1 MNKMRQIL
9 FIAVLYVGLF
19 AASAIVGDAQTRQTY
34 FGTGDAG
41 GDACE
46 AALRTGSYNHYRPT
60 YFGLHKKLAAGE
72 DVRGLESDVC
82 VEMMTVKGY
91 QWVIQK
97 EGEKMVFK
105 GLNIVRREDCGNPI
119 RNIRHPKTAVEIPV
133 APKCPEGTYPSE
145 TPGLCVVEK
154 EKEKIVTNT
163 VTVTKDVFPCP
174 VFTGARYGSKG
185 IGARLPSA
193 LELLVAAGKGA
204 AIGYI
209 GSNERR
215 GEAALLSAGLSA
227 VDTTVTNLFIPDY
240 NVLYLE
246 GPFAI
251 MVKKGKSTTSADG
264 RFILSWEKG
273 GTILGSLSTG
283 EVCFAGAV
291 QKSFNTGSIA
301 IVNRRGNVK
310 QTIPVKT
317 LPTTGSKVPIRP
329 GTGINTPTGR
339 LPGGSVPNPTTGIP
353 TRPRL
358 GNSLVDDAYG
368 NSQNAQTSN
377 SVSTSVVAPC
387 KGQLITLR
395 GIKRCVND

>member
-1 MNKMRQIL
+1 MRHL
-9 FIAVLYVGLF
+9 FFIAVLCVGLF
-19 AASAIVGDAQTRQTY
+19 AASALVGNAQTRQTY
-34 FGTGDAG
+34 FPS

-46 AALRTGSYNHYRPT
+46 VALASGSFNYYRPT
-60 YFGLHKKLAAGE
+60 YFGLHKKLAATE
-72 DVRGLESDVC
+72 EVRGLESDVC

-133 APKCPEGTYPSE
+133 APVIPKCPEGTFPSE
-145 TPGLCVVEK
+145 TPGICISEVEK
-154 EKEKIVTNT
+154 EKEKIVYQDKE
-163 VTVTKDVFPCP
+163 VRLFPCP
-174 VFTGARYGSKG
+174 AFTGARYGSKG
-185 IGARLPSA
+185 FGSRMPSA
-193 LELLVAAGKGA
+193 LELLVGAGKGA
-204 AIGYI
+204 VIGYV

-227 VDTTVTNLFIPDY
+227 IDTTVTNMLIPDY

-246 GPFAI
+246 GTFAI
-251 MVKKGKSTTSADG
+251 MVKKGKSTTSPDG

-273 GTILGSLSTG
+273 GTITGTLATG

-310 QTIPVKT
+310 QNIPIKS
-317 LPTTGSKVPIRP
+317 LPTSGSQVPIR
-329 GTGINTPTGR
+329 GGIATQNGGQI
-339 LPGGSVPNPTTGIP
+339 PGGGVPVIPGNGIP
-353 TRPRL
+353 TRPRR
-358 GNSLVDDAYG
+358 GNSLVEEAYG
-368 NSQNAQTSN
+368 NTLTAQPVN
-377 SVSTSVVAPC
+377 DAGSTTGSTC
-387 KGQLITLR
+387 KGQIIISPSGKR
-395 GIKRCVND
+395 RCVGG